1 MTEHSPH
8 EKPLPHAR
16 SPRELFGQLAIR
28 KGYITPEQRDQAL
41 ARQKQIVAEGA
52 KHKLIGLLMVEM
64 GFLTNAQLISILKY
78 IEAAR
83 GENVD

>member
-1 MTEHSPH
+1 MAHQSPH

-28 KGYITPEQRDQAL
+28 KGYITPEQLDQAL

-64 GFLTNAQLISILKY
+64 GFLTNGQLIAILKN
-78 IEAAR
+78 IESAR
-83 GENVD
+83 GENVE